1 MCTAIKIYSDNGDIY
16 FGRTMDFSFE
26 LNPEL
31 YYIPA
36 KYQWRNVLNTHDIEN
51 KYNILGI
58 GQDVSPV
65 ALSDGVNDHGFAVA
79 ALYFSGFAQYD
90 GLKKDN
96 TSIIPIA
103 AFELVYFY

>member
-58 GQDVSPV
+58 GQDVSVVNKLLKEGVRAVRNLAKKYKKDIKV
-65 ALSDGVNDHGFAVA
+65 ALHYT
-79 ALYFSGFAQYD
+79 LI
-90 GLKKDN
+90 KDAEEIGRA
-96 TSIIPIA
+96 SCR
-103 AFELVYFY
+103 ERV

>member
-36 KYQWRNVLNTHDIEN
+36 KYQWRNVLNTHDIE
-51 KYNILGI
+51 KK
-58 GQDVSPV
+58 
-65 ALSDGVNDHGFAVA
+65 
-79 ALYFSGFAQYD
+79 
-90 GLKKDN
+90 LKN
-96 TSIIPIA
+96 
-103 AFELVYFY
+103 

>member
-36 KYQWRNVLNTHDIEN
+36 KYQWRNVLNTH
-51 KYNILGI
+51 
-58 GQDVSPV
+58 
-65 ALSDGVNDHGFAVA
+65 
-79 ALYFSGFAQYD
+79 
-90 GLKKDN
+90 LKN
-96 TSIIPIA
+96 S
-103 AFELVYFY
+103 

>member
-36 KYQWRNVLNTHDIEN
+36 KYQWRIV
-51 KYNILGI
+51 Y
-58 GQDVSPV
+58 SWYR
-65 ALSDGVNDHGFAVA
+65 ARCLSCCF
-79 ALYFSGFAQYD
+79 
-90 GLKKDN
+90 K
-96 TSIIPIA
+96 
-103 AFELVYFY
+103 